1 MISKQ
6 DITEAHTRIASYIHN
21 TPVLTSSLINEI
33 AGCDLYFKCEN
44 FQRIGAFKMRGAA
57 NAVLQLSNAQKVNG
71 VTTHSSGN
79 HAQAL
84 AKMAQLAGLKATI
97 VMPKTA
103 PRVKVNAVKQYGADI
118 VFCEP
123 TLAARETAMQ
133 EIVNETGATFIPPY
147 NHEHII
153 TGQATAAK
161 ELLVAYPTLDYLV
174 TPVGGGGLL
183 AGSAL
188 TAHYFTKNTK
198 VIGAEP
204 EGADDAYQSFKQEK
218 LIPSIK
224 PNTIADGLL
233 TSLGAINFEII
244 KQHVHDIFCV
254 SDEEIKAAMRL
265 IWERMKQVVEPSSAV
280 ALAAVLK
287 KPTVFKSKQIGII
300 ISGGNVDLG
309 KLPF

>member
-103 PRVKVNAVKQYGADI
+103 PQVKVNAVKQYGADI

-123 TLAARETAMQ
+123 NLAARETAMQ

-183 AGSAL
+183 AGAAL

-244 KQHVHDIFCV
+244 KQYVHDIFCV
-254 SDEEIKAAMRL
+254 SDEEIKEAMRL

-287 KPTVFKSKQIGII
+287 NPTVFKNKQIGII

>member
-21 TPVLTSSLINEI
+21 TPILTSSLINEI
-33 AGCDLYFKCEN
+33 AGCGIYFKCEN
-44 FQRIGAFKMRGAA
+44 FQRVGAFKMRGAA
-57 NAVLQLSNAQKVNG
+57 NAVLQLTNSQKAKG

-84 AKMAQLAGLKATI
+84 AKMAQVAGIKATI

-103 PRVKVNAVKQYGADI
+103 PQVKVNAVKQYGASI

-123 TLAARETAMQ
+123 TLQARETAMQ
-133 EIVNETGATFIPPY
+133 HIVDKTGATFIPPY

-161 ELLVAYPTLDYLV
+161 ELISEQPHLDFLI

-183 AGSAL
+183 AGTALSAL
-188 TAHYFTKNTK
+188 YFSSNTK

-204 EGADDAYQSFKQEK
+204 EGADDAYQSFKQGT
-218 LIPSIK
+218 LVPSIQ

-233 TSLGAINFEII
+233 TSLGPNNFEII
-244 KQHVHDIFCV
+244 KQHVSDILCV
-254 SDEEIKAAMRL
+254 SDEEIKVAMRL
-265 IWERMKQVVEPSSAV
+265 IWERMKIIIEPSSAV

-287 KPTVFKSKQIGII
+287 NPTLFKNKQVGII

>member
-6 DITEAHTRIASYIHN
+6 DITEAHIRIASYIHN
-21 TPVLTSSLINEI
+21 TAVLTSSLINQQ
-33 AGCDLYFKCEN
+33 AGCNIVFKCEN
-44 FQRIGAFKMRGAA
+44 LQRIGAFKMRGAA
-57 NAVLQLSNAQKVNG
+57 NAVLQLSDYQKAKG

-84 AKMAQLAGLKATI
+84 AKMAQLAGLNATI

-103 PRVKVNAVKQYGADI
+103 PQVKVNAVKQYGASI

-133 EIVNETGATFIPPY
+133 QIVNETGATFIPPY

-161 ELLVAYPTLDYLV
+161 ELLVEYPKLDYLV

-204 EGADDAYQSFKQEK
+204 EAADDAYQSFKQGK
-218 LIPSIK
+218 LVPSIN

-287 KPTVFKSKQIGII
+287 NPTMFKNKQIGII

-309 KLPF
+309 KVVF